1 MHTFYWQLL
10 ALVLAALLEIFIVL
24 YVLFFLFYFKQIN
37 DWLVRSTD

>member
-37 DWLVRSTD
+37 DWLVD

>member
-24 YVLFFLFYFKQIN
+24 YVPFFLFYFKQIN
-37 DWLVRSTD
+37 DWLVD

>member
-10 ALVLAALLEIFIVL
+10 TLVLAALLEIFIVL

-37 DWLVRSTD
+37 DWLVD